1 MHRHVLAAQKARI
14 DASIREAASAR
25 YQKVGPDAQACVS
38 GLVPVI
44 IEVPRGQR
52 NKLEFDK
59 ETGTLQL
66 DRVLHSTCFYPGDYG
81 FVPRTLCPDGDP
93 IDVLV
98 LSKFPLAPGC
108 LVDCRI
114 VGVMDMEDE
123 KGGDAKLIAVVATE
137 PRTLS
142 ITDIDHVPSHIKAEI
157 QQFFELYKA
166 LEAAPGKPKWVKI
179 RSVSKCNACRHM
191 LFYFPK
197 NSLDVS
203 TNHMSRVLKTLKS
216 APKQVLG
223 QPSACPAGPR
233 RLHLTV
239 QERPLRK
246 RGSASPALSESCIP
260 GHHDCESRALL

>member
-1 MHRHVLAAQKARI
+1 MKKHILKSAIHRCALQKQKRHEMHRHVLAAQKARI
-14 DASIREAASAR
+14 DASIRDAAAAR
-25 YQKVGPDAQACVS
+25 YQKVGPDDQSCTS

-108 LVDCRI
+108 LVYCRI

-142 ITDIDHVPSHIKAEI
+142 ITDIEHVPSHIKAEI

-179 RSVSKCNACRHM
+179 RSL
-191 LFYFPK
+191 LFSP
-197 NSLDVS
+197 
-203 TNHMSRVLKTLKS
+203 
-216 APKQVLG
+216 
-223 QPSACPAGPR
+223 QPHP
-233 RLHLTV
+233 
-239 QERPLRK
+239 
-246 RGSASPALSESCIP
+246 
-260 GHHDCESRALL
+260 